1 MYYIGFDPG
10 KQGYYTIINENK
22 NIIEYHLLYDKKK
35 DEFYLD
41 NIIELS
47 NKYKESI
54 IILEK
59 QQAYTGQGV
68 SSTFQTGYGF
78 GLLYGLLYKRF
89 NNILIIN
96 PIKWHNELV
105 NKLCNIDEKI
115 ILKNKNYKELLKY
128 CNKDYV
134 DFYND
139 RINLKSLKDGKKSTY
154 YLFMKSNLY
163 NQINKKEWKD
173 NNLIDSIMISYYG
186 YLIKNKNPI
195 II

>member
-1 MYYIGFDPG
+1 MIRKKMNFI
-10 KQGYYTIINENK
+10 QIILLNYLI
-22 NIIEYHLLYDKKK
+22 NIKKVLLYQK
-35 DEFYLD
+35 
-41 NIIELS
+41 
-47 NKYKESI
+47 
-54 IILEK
+54 K

-89 NNILIIN
+89 NDILIIN

-128 CNKDYV
+128 CNKDYTN
-134 DFYND
+134 FYND

-163 NQINKKEWKD
+163 SQINKKEWKD

-186 YLIKNKNPI
+186 YLIENKNPI
-195 II
+195 